1 MTPSDPRSE
10 GAARSEEEQPRV
22 VVRDK
27 RRIDPTGSFARPA
40 PAEPGTDTYGSGP
53 GPGPDGPVPGAE
65 DDLTRQL
72 AERTEDLKR
81 VSAEYS
87 NYRRR
92 VDRDRLL
99 IVEQAQER
107 LVTELFPL
115 LDDIDRAREHGDLS
129 GAFKKVGD
137 GLVALVER
145 IGVEAFG
152 QPGDHFDPSIHE
164 AVLHEVS
171 PDVSVPTARMIMRCG
186 YRRGER
192 ILRSAMVAVVEP
204 EHPVPPS
211 VPQSAESASGAAPSG
226 AVPDADQPPTDSA
239 TDD

>member
-10 GAARSEEEQPRV
+10 GGARSEEEQPRV

-40 PAEPGTDTYGSGP
+40 PAEPGTDAS
-53 GPGPDGPVPGAE
+53 GPGPDGPVLGAE

-92 VDRDRLL
+92 VDRDRML

-115 LDDIDRAREHGDLS
+115 LDDIDRAREHGDLT

-145 IGVEAFG
+145 IGVEVFG

-192 ILRSAMVAVVEP
+192 ILRSAMVAVAEP
-204 EHPVPPS
+204 EHPVPRTDPE
-211 VPQSAESASGAAPSG
+211 SAESASAATPSG
-226 AVPDADQPPTDSA
+226 AVPDADQPTTDRA
-239 TDD
+239 TDG